1 MYKNVERKPRMERI
15 AASPPVEP
23 PALSDEEKAK
33 IQNELNELLKIPAGM
48 LTWGEARKIK
58 QLEEQL
64 KA

>member
-1 MYKNVERKPRMERI
+1 MYKNVERKPRMD
-15 AASPPVEP
+15 PPKI
-23 PALSDEEKAK
+23 LSDEEKAK

-48 LTWGEARKIK
+48 RTWGEARKIR

>member
-1 MYKNVERKPRMERI
+1 MYKNVERKPRMD
-15 AASPPVEP
+15 PPKMDLKI
-23 PALSDEEKAK
+23 LSDEEKAK

>member
-1 MYKNVERKPRMERI
+1 MERI

>member
-1 MYKNVERKPRMERI
+1 MYKNVERKPRMD
-15 AASPPVEP
+15 PPKMDLKI
-23 PALSDEEKAK
+23 LSDEEKAK

-48 LTWGEARKIK
+48 RTWGEARKIK

>member
-1 MYKNVERKPRMERI
+1 MD
-15 AASPPVEP
+15 PPKMDLKI
-23 PALSDEEKAK
+23 LSDEEKAK

-48 LTWGEARKIK
+48 RTWGEARKIK

>member
-1 MYKNVERKPRMERI
+1 MERI
-15 AASPPVEP
+15 ENAPKMDLKI
-23 PALSDEEKAK
+23 LSDEEKAK

-48 LTWGEARKIK
+48 LTWGEARKIR